1 MMIEDKFVE
10 IVGIVA
16 ELEVGNW
23 RWWKRCLVME
33 DGSLKEAC
41 TGGRADPLGVDGRNW

>member
-1 MMIEDKFVE
+1 MEGKF
-10 IVGIVA
+10 VGIVA

-23 RWWKRCLVME
+23 WRWKRYLVIE
-33 DGSLKEAC
+33 DGSLKEAY